1 MQGWGLP
8 PSDLMEN
15 TQDDRKGQPYK
26 TMTNDILAI
35 IPARGGSKGI
45 PRKNIRSFAGYPLIA
60 WSIAAAKRS
69 NLVTR
74 VIVSTDDEEIAN
86 VAREWGAETPFLRP
100 AEFSQDKTTDLPVF
114 EHALKWLE
122 DVEGYHPDIVVQL
135 RPTSPIRPTTMVDD
149 AIRILISHD
158 DADCV
163 RGVVPAG
170 QNPFKMWRFNGDD
183 QPLRPLLDV
192 PGIPEPYNAPRQIL
206 PPVYWQT
213 GHIDVIRVATIAN
226 KNSLTGDVI
235 YPLLIDPK
243 YTVDID
249 TLADWAKYE
258 AVIYSGLEAVSP
270 GRGHRPMPHEVK
282 MIICDFDGV
291 VTDNLVLTDE
301 NGKETVSASRSDSM
315 HIKTL
320 REKGVEVM
328 ILSSESNPV
337 VKARAKKMGVEA
349 IHGVGMTDKGRVMRE
364 VLEQK
369 KVRAEDVIYIG
380 NDLNDLP
387 CFEIA
392 GWAVAVADAYPEVIR
407 AADHVLTKN
416 GGRGAVRELC
426 ELVLKKA
433 EIG

>member
-1 MQGWGLP
+1 
-8 PSDLMEN
+8 
-15 TQDDRKGQPYK
+15 
-26 TMTNDILAI
+26 MTEILAL

-60 WSIAAAKRS
+60 WSIAAAKQS
-69 NLVTR
+69 HLVTR
-74 VIVSTDDEEIAN
+74 IIVSTDDEEIAA
-86 VAREWGAETPFLRP
+86 VARQWGAETPFLRP
-100 AEFSQDKTTDLPVF
+100 AELAEDKTTDLPVF

-122 DVEGYHPDIVVQL
+122 EIENYYPDIVVQL
-135 RPTSPIRPTTMVDD
+135 RPTSPIRPKGMVDD
-149 AIRILISHD
+149 AINILLDHS

-163 RGVVPAG
+163 RGVVPAA
-170 QNPFKMWRFNGDD
+170 QNPFKMWRFNGEGK
-183 QPLRPLLDV
+183 PLAQLLEV
-192 PGIPEPYNAPRQIL
+192 PGIAEPYNAPRQIL

-213 GHIDVIRVATIAN
+213 GHIDAIRISTIAN
-226 KNSLTGDVI
+226 KHSLTGDII
-235 YPLLIDPK
+235 YPLVIDPK

-249 TLADWAKYE
+249 TLQDWAKYE
-258 AVIYSGLEAVSP
+258 AAIYSGLEVVSP
-270 GRGHRPMPHEVK
+270 GKPRRTMPANVK

-291 VTDNLVLTDE
+291 VTDNLVHTDE
-301 NGKETVSASRSDSM
+301 KGKETVTASRSDSM

-328 ILSSESNPV
+328 ILSSEPNPV

-349 IHGVGMTDKGRVMRE
+349 IHGVGMQDKGRVMRE

-369 KVRAEDVIYIG
+369 KVRAKDVIYIG

-392 GWAVAVADAYPEVIR
+392 GWSVAVADAYPEVLR
-407 AADHVLTKN
+407 AADHVLVKP

-426 ELVLKKA
+426 ELVLKRV
-433 EIG
+433 ESRE